1 MWVPSV
7 FPYQKLVKLCYI
19 VSLGQFTQPDGS
31 LLRYLLYKLITI
43 HHGNYTVIPT
53 LWNRVWHWC
62 KTLVNWMILEPRN
75 CVYFTWSMYFGF
87 CGELVNRPVTLYT
100 NPSRLD
106 YWFTPEFSMAPI
118 EFLACVM
125 SQRRITRNHYCKE
138 LSQS

>member
-53 LWNRVWHWC
+53 LWNRVWH
-62 KTLVNWMILEPRN
+62 
-75 CVYFTWSMYFGF
+75 
-87 CGELVNRPVTLYT
+87 
-100 NPSRLD
+100 
-106 YWFTPEFSMAPI
+106 
-118 EFLACVM
+118 
-125 SQRRITRNHYCKE
+125 
-138 LSQS
+138 